1 VTDSDDAFPG
11 FPPDAMD
18 FLAALK
24 ANNDR
29 AWFAANRATYEQ
41 AIREPTE
48 AFVAIITA
56 RLEALSASPVTAKV
70 FRIHRDV
77 RFSKDKS
84 PYNAHLHIGF
94 ATGDRQSG
102 SGFYFG
108 LEPDRLHLGAG
119 AFEFSGRVLDSY
131 RAAAADEAAGP
142 ALADLLAALSRAG
155 FRVDAPALKRVPAPY
170 AADHPRRDLL
180 RRKGVTAWR
189 ELTDRSLIQGPALLD
204 EVFSAFQA
212 LAPLNQWIGEK
223 VANPG

>member
-1 VTDSDDAFPG
+1 MTAPFPG

-29 AWFAANRATYEQ
+29 AWFAANRATYER
-41 AIREPTE
+41 AIRGPTE
-48 AFVAIITA
+48 AFVAVITP
-56 RLEALSASPVTAKV
+56 RLEALAASPVTAKV
-70 FRIHRDV
+70 FRLHRDV

-94 ATGDRQSG
+94 AAGDRQSG

-119 AFEFSGRVLDSY
+119 AFEFGGRVLDSY

-142 ALADLLAALSRAG
+142 ALADLLAALGRAG
-155 FRVDAPALKRVPAPY
+155 FRVDEPTLKRVPAPY
-170 AADHPRRDLL
+170 DAHHPRGELL

-189 ELTDRSLIQGPALLD
+189 ELTDRSLIQGPELLD
-204 EVFSAFQA
+204 EVISTFRA
-212 LAPLNQWIGEK
+212 LAPLNQWISER